1 MSMSTSRA
9 KMLGAMKELTLR
21 WDRCRE
27 GWNDEASRT
36 VEERIILPLE
46 PRLRSAV
53 TAMEK
58 MGQIL
63 IKARHDC
70 S

>member
-1 MSMSTSRA
+1 MSITSSRA
-9 KMLGAMKELTLR
+9 KMLGAMKDLMLR

-27 GWNDEASRT
+27 EWNDEASRN
-36 VEERIILPLE
+36 VDERILQPLE
-46 PRLRSAV
+46 PRMRSAV

-70 S
+70 M

>member
-1 MSMSTSRA
+1 MSLSTSRA
-9 KMLGAMKELTLR
+9 KMLGAMKDLSLR

-27 GWNDEASRT
+27 EWNDEASRNI
-36 VEERIILPLE
+36 EERILLPLE

-63 IKARHDC
+63 IRARHDC
-70 S
+70 M